1 MKKTLRIEYNEYS
14 SSSELN
20 ETDQHLLR
28 SAQNALKD
36 AYAPYSKFQ
45 VGAAIL
51 LESGEIVTGN
61 NQENIAF
68 PSGMCAERVALF
80 HVGANYPNQK
90 ILTLAI
96 AAEGDLV
103 DKDAIISPCGACRQ
117 VIFESEMRQQSSVR
131 ILIIGMNN
139 KVIELEKS
147 TDLLTFAFG
156 L

>member
-1 MKKTLRIEYNEYS
+1 MKKTLRIEYDEYS
-14 SSSELN
+14 SPSELN

-28 SAQNALKD
+28 SAQDALKD

-68 PSGMCAERVALF
+68 PSGMCAERVALY
-80 HVGANYPNQK
+80 HVGANYSNQK

-139 KVIELEKS
+139 KVIEFEKS